1 MLSVLAALLF
11 SSSAFAMPQ
20 SSYDSLVRQVDGE
33 SFSDDQLTVLR
44 TAASANTFSPRQAA
58 GLLNEFSFSSDQ
70 LSALRILAPRLEA
83 GDNSVILSAFSFSSD
98 QEEAQGILASARPAP
113 QPAPQP
119 FAQPMPAPVAQPSAQ
134 SRRGGFNLNVG
145 GVGISVNNGGRAA
158 PAPRSSPGV
167 TNKAPTGQAAPQ
179 ASTLSPSASTL
190 SPSAMS
196 CPLDASLPALALNW
210 SSTWS
215 DADMTSLL
223 AELRDEAFSDRRM
236 DILRRRIDSRPDALT
251 GGQVVQILHTF
262 DFSNDLEIV
271 AGVVDDNLLGMTV
284 TEISGI
290 LEAYT
295 FSDGKLAALRVFK
308 DTITDV
314 EHKAQ
319 LLESFTFSADK
330 TEAARILEG
339 VTPRSFLFGTVHS
352 QRAVFVVDTSGSM
365 EATFRTNQGRSMSRL
380 DFVRC
385 ELNTVLTQQLGPTS
399 QFSIVTFSDDA
410 NPWRRELV
418 GTAGSAIPEAQ
429 TYVAGARPRGATN
442 IEAALRSAQA
452 MNPDVIYFLTDGA
465 PTAGAMRKAND
476 LTALA
481 QQGGDTIHAIA
492 FLTGDHRADNKGAS
506 RELMRAMA
514 EATGGV
520 YRAIE

>member
-196 CPLDASLPALALNW
+196 
-210 SSTWS
+210 
-215 DADMTSLL
+215 
-223 AELRDEAFSDRRM
+223 
-236 DILRRRIDSRPDALT
+236 
-251 GGQVVQILHTF
+251 
-262 DFSNDLEIV
+262 
-271 AGVVDDNLLGMTV
+271 
-284 TEISGI
+284 
-290 LEAYT
+290 
-295 FSDGKLAALRVFK
+295 
-308 DTITDV
+308 
-314 EHKAQ
+314 
-319 LLESFTFSADK
+319 
-330 TEAARILEG
+330 
-339 VTPRSFLFGTVHS
+339 
-352 QRAVFVVDTSGSM
+352 
-365 EATFRTNQGRSMSRL
+365 
-380 DFVRC
+380 
-385 ELNTVLTQQLGPTS
+385 
-399 QFSIVTFSDDA
+399 
-410 NPWRRELV
+410 
-418 GTAGSAIPEAQ
+418 
-429 TYVAGARPRGATN
+429 
-442 IEAALRSAQA
+442 
-452 MNPDVIYFLTDGA
+452 
-465 PTAGAMRKAND
+465 
-476 LTALA
+476 
-481 QQGGDTIHAIA
+481 
-492 FLTGDHRADNKGAS
+492 
-506 RELMRAMA
+506 
-514 EATGGV
+514 
-520 YRAIE
+520 